1 MDLHPEHLSCY
12 GLKLEPNTPLYERRL
27 TETFPDDDTQADMY
41 LYAVTLLEQNGYGQ
55 YEISNFARPG
65 YESRHNLKYW
75 NCEEYLGI
83 GPSAHSFIGGGRFFF
98 PRDTES
104 FIANCEPVNDG
115 EGGSFEEYLM
125 LRLRLCEGLI
135 FSEVKERFGHG
146 VPENI
151 IEKCERFSRAGL
163 TVCDGEHIALTR
175 RGFLVSNA
183 VIAELM

>member
-1 MDLHPEHLSCY
+1 
-12 GLKLEPNTPLYERRL
+12 
-27 TETFPDDDTQADMY
+27 
-41 LYAVTLLEQNGYGQ
+41 
-55 YEISNFARPG
+55 
-65 YESRHNLKYW
+65 
-75 NCEEYLGI
+75 
-83 GPSAHSFIGGGRFFF
+83 
-98 PRDTES
+98 
-104 FIANCEPVNDG
+104 
-115 EGGSFEEYLM
+115 M

-183 VIAELM
+183 VIAGLM

>member
-1 MDLHPEHLSCY
+1 MKGAVSSLCPTRTRPASC
-12 GLKLEPNTPLYERRL
+12 
-27 TETFPDDDTQADMY
+27 
-41 LYAVTLLEQNGYGQ
+41 
-55 YEISNFARPG
+55 ISPPARSSKSAASPPG
-65 YESRHNLKYW
+65 CESRHNLKYW

-104 FIANCEPVNDG
+104 FIANCEPVSDG
-115 EGGSFEEYLM
+115 EGGGFEEYLM